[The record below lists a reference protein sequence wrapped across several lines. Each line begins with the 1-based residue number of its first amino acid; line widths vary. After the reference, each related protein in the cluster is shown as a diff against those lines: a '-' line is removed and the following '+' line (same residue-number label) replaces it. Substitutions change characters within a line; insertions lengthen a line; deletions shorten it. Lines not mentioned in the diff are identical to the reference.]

1 MGVFGDIRTII
12 KLDEMA
18 SQRREKNPENQPEQ
32 QQTKEKNFPVLGF
45 PRVLECRFQ
54 SGRKTKPRICSCPFR
69 VRRPLD
75 GGLNHK
81 NGVISFHGSATLE
94 QVKRIAVYCGSNKG
108 TRSAYAEAAE
118 KLGSHLARRGI
129 GLVYGGGCVGLMG
142 ILADATLKN
151 GGHVIGVIPEKLV
164 IKEVVHEK
172 LPDLRVVKT
181 MHERK
186 ALMAELADGFI
197 ALPGGYGTYEE
208 FCEVL
213 AWSQLGYHQK
223 PFGLLDV
230 AGFYRSFLEFF
241 DHATREGFI
250 RPQHRELV
258 MVEEDAEKL
267 LRRLE
272 TFQPPKEVKWIK

>member
-1 MGVFGDIRTII
+1 M
-12 KLDEMA
+12 
-18 SQRREKNPENQPEQ
+18 
-32 QQTKEKNFPVLGF
+32 
-45 PRVLECRFQ
+45 
-54 SGRKTKPRICSCPFR
+54 
-69 VRRPLD
+69 
-75 GGLNHK
+75 
-81 NGVISFHGSATLE
+81 
-94 QVKRIAVYCGSNKG
+94 KRIAVYCGSNKG
-108 TRSAYAEAAE
+108 TRADYARAAE
-118 KLGSHLARRGI
+118 SLGSCLARRGI
-129 GLVYGGGCVGLMG
+129 ELVYGGGCVGLMG
-142 ILADATLKN
+142 IVADAALKN

-164 IKEVVHEK
+164 LKEVVHEG

-186 ALMAELADGFI
+186 ALMAELSDGFI
-197 ALPGGYGTYEE
+197 ALPGGYGTFEE

-267 LRRLE
+267 LNRLE
-272 TFQPPKEVKWIK
+272 TFQPSQEIKWIK